1 MGNGIIP
8 LSGGGRVALEIG
20 DNWEGKVPLYIYS
33 VYVEK
38 NIVIKDSKIFFLKIH
53 STNCLLII
61 RKLTLKSLLRQ
72 RS

>member
-38 NIVIKDSKIFFLKIH
+38 NIVIKDSKIFFF
-53 STNCLLII
+53 
-61 RKLTLKSLLRQ
+61 
-72 RS
+72 